1 MCRRRSVFAEKG
13 ERRQPGLTI
22 KRDLLCTR
30 SAKESN
36 SCPIRLLLPL
46 HRATLPSIKSKKSP
60 NGMNASA
67 AHMLPDESDGAR
79 Q

>member
-1 MCRRRSVFAEKG
+1 MCGKRRIFADIG
-13 ERRQPGLTI
+13 ECRQARLKI
-22 KRDLLCTR
+22 EREMSYTR

-36 SCPIRLLLPL
+36 SCPIKLLLPL
-46 HRATLPSIKSKKSP
+46 HRATLPSMKSKKSP

-67 AHMLPDESDGAR
+67 AHTLPKESDGPR